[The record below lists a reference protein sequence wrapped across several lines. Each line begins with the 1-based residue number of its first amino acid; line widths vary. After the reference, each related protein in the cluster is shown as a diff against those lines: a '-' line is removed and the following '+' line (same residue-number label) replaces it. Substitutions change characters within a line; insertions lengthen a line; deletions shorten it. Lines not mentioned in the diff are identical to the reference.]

1 MQYVLKALAGLCL
14 LLFVLLCPNLVGAQ
28 TSDSIIT
35 RELEEVQVS
44 GSKKRFLAAS
54 ISPLQVL
61 SGEALQR
68 LNSFSVADAIR
79 YFSGVQL
86 KDYGGIGGL
95 KTVNVRGMGTQH
107 VGVFYDGMQLG
118 NAQNGIVDLG
128 KFSLDHV
135 EEVSLYNSQNPDI
148 FQPAKSFGAASSIYI
163 KTLHPTF
170 KDSQSYHIKA
180 AFKTGSFGLINPS
193 VYWQQKVAANIAT
206 TLSAEAI
213 NAHGRYKTRYQK
225 WAYDTT
231 IIRQNA
237 DVASQRI
244 ELAIQNLNKDTATHW
259 KIQGY
264 FYNSERGLPGAIVAE
279 RFYNSQRLWDKNFF
293 AQGFL
298 QHRFSDRYRVQ
309 VRFKYANDFTRY
321 LDTTIKKIGGAPLNN
336 TYRQKEL
343 YTSLVNEF
351 AIKNWWK
358 ISLATDWVFNQM
370 TANLEE
376 FAYPRRNS
384 KLIAAATEMSWDKLT
399 LSGSVLG
406 SFINERVEHGD
417 TAREK
422 QELTPALNLSWK
434 PWNHIPLSL
443 RSFYKRIFRMP
454 TFNDL
459 YYTIVGTTT
468 LKPEY
473 ANQYNIGVQ
482 YGKYFSHFNS
492 GFNLQADAYINE
504 VQDKIIAIP
513 ANNLFRWSMI
523 NLGSV
528 AIKGINIHTSYF
540 LTLKEN
546 VTLNGTLNYSYQEAV
561 NKTTGQRSYGNLI
574 PYAPKHSGSATLQ
587 CSYQNWGINYSFI
600 YTGERYMLPENDP
613 QNYLMPWYTH
623 DLALTQKIAL
633 KKSSFIVA
641 AEVNNLFNQYY
652 DVVINYPMPGRNY
665 LVKLSFNL

>member
-1 MQYVLKALAGLCL
+1 MHYVLKALACLCL
-14 LLFVLLCPNLVGAQ
+14 LLFVLLCPNKIGAQ
-28 TSDSIIT
+28 TADSILT
-35 RELEEVQVS
+35 RELEAVQVN
-44 GSKKRFLAAS
+44 GSKKRSLVAS
-54 ISPLQVL
+54 VSPLQVL
-61 SGEALQR
+61 SGETLQR

-135 EEVSLYNSQNPDI
+135 EAVALYNSQNPDI
-148 FQPAKSFGAASSIYI
+148 FQPAKNFGSASSIYI
-163 KTLHPTF
+163 TTQQPSF
-170 KDSQSYHIKA
+170 KDSQSYHVKA
-180 AFKTGSFGLINPS
+180 GLKTGSFGLVNPS
-193 VYWQQKVAANIAT
+193 VYWQQKVTANIAT
-206 TLSAEAI
+206 TISAELVH
-213 NAHGRYKTRYQK
+213 AHGRYKTRYRK

-231 IIRQNA
+231 IMRQNA
-237 DVASQRI
+237 DVASQRV
-244 ELAIQNLNKDTATHW
+244 ELALQDLNKHAATHW

-264 FYNSERGLPGAIVAE
+264 YYNSERGLPGAIVAE
-279 RFYNSQRLWDKNFF
+279 RFYNSQRLWDQNFF
-293 AQGFL
+293 TQGSL
-298 QHRFSDRYRVQ
+298 RHRFSQRYRVSVQ
-309 VRFKYANDFTRY
+309 FKYANDFTRY
-321 LDTTIKKIGGAPLNN
+321 LDTTIKKIGGTPLNN
-336 TYRQKEL
+336 TYQQQEY

-351 AIKNWWK
+351 TIKKWWK
-358 ISLATDWVFNQM
+358 FSLSTDWEINRMQS
-370 TANLEE
+370 NLDD
-376 FAYPRRNS
+376 FAYPARS
-384 KLIAAATEMSWDKLT
+384 THLVDVATEMSWDPIT
-399 LSGSVLG
+399 ISGNLLG
-406 SFINERVEHGD
+406 SFINEKVKHGD
-417 TAREK
+417 AATEK
-422 QELTPALNLSWK
+422 QELTPAINVSWK
-434 PWNHIPLSL
+434 PWDSIPLNF

-468 LKPEY
+468 LRPEY
-473 ANQYNIGVQ
+473 ANQYNIGAQ
-482 YGKYFSHFNS
+482 YNQYFSQIKL

-540 LTLKEN
+540 LTLNEK
-546 VTLNGTLNYSYQEAV
+546 VTLNGTLNYSYQEAI
-561 NKTTGQRSYGNLI
+561 NKTNGQRSYGNLI

-623 DLALTQKIAL
+623 DLALTQKLAF
-633 KKSSFIVA
+633 KKVFFVAA

>member
-14 LLFVLLCPNLVGAQ
+14 LLFMILSPHPVGAQ
-28 TSDSIIT
+28 WRDTIIT

-44 GSKKRFLAAS
+44 GSKKRSLVAS
-54 ISPLQVL
+54 VSPVQVL
-61 SGEALQR
+61 SGNALQR
-68 LNSFSVADAIR
+68 LNSFSIADAIR

-128 KFSLDHV
+128 KFSLDNI
-135 EEVSLYNSQNPDI
+135 EEVSLHNSQNPDI
-148 FQPAKSFGAASSIYI
+148 FQSAKSFGAASSIYI
-163 KTLHPTF
+163 KALPPTF
-170 KDSQSYHIKA
+170 KDSQSYQVKA

-193 VYWQQKVAANIAT
+193 IHWQQKLADNIAT
-206 TLSAEAI
+206 TISAELI
-213 NAHGRYKTRYQK
+213 NAHGRYKTRYKK

-231 IIRQNA
+231 IVRQNA
-237 DVASQRI
+237 GVASQRV
-244 ELAIQNLNKDTATHW
+244 ELAVQDINKDSATHW

-279 RFYNSQRLWDKNFF
+279 RFYNSQRLWDRNFF
-293 AQGFL
+293 TQGSL
-298 QHRFSDRYRVQ
+298 QHRFSPRYRLLLQ
-309 VRFKYANDFTRY
+309 FKYANDLTRY
-321 LDTTIKKIGGAPLNN
+321 LDTTIKKIGGAPLHN
-336 TYRQKEL
+336 TYKQQEY

-351 AIKNWWK
+351 ELKKWWTF
-358 ISLATDWVFNQM
+358 SLAADWTLHQM
-370 TANLEE
+370 QSNLDD
-376 FAYPRRNS
+376 FAYPTRQT
-384 KLIAAATEMSWDKLT
+384 KLVAVATELSWEPVT
-399 LSGSVLG
+399 ISGNLLG
-406 SFINERVEHGD
+406 SFINEKVKQGKAAD
-417 TAREK
+417 DK
-422 QELTPALNLSWK
+422 QELTPAINLSWM
-434 PWNHIPLSL
+434 PWEAIPLNF

-459 YYTIVGTTT
+459 YYTIVGSAT

-473 ANQYNIGVQ
+473 SNQYNIGAQ
-482 YGKYFSHFNS
+482 YNKYFSPIKLDFNV
-492 GFNLQADAYINE
+492 QADVYINK

-523 NLGSV
+523 NLGAV
-528 AIKGINIHTSYF
+528 EIKGLDVHASYF
-540 LTLKEN
+540 LTLKEKI
-546 VTLNGTLNYSYQEAV
+546 VLNGTLNYSYQEAV

-574 PYAPKHSGSATLQ
+574 PYAPRHSGSATLQ
-587 CSYQNWGINYSFI
+587 VFYRNWGVNYSFI

-623 DLALTQKIAL
+623 DLSLTKKLVLGKTALV
-633 KKSSFIVA
+633 VA

-665 LVKLSFNL
+665 LIKLSFNL

>member
-1 MQYVLKALAGLCL
+1 MQCVLKALAGLCL
-14 LLFVLLCPNLVGAQ
+14 LLSVLLCPKPIGAQ
-28 TSDSIIT
+28 TYDSALT
-35 RELEEVQVS
+35 RELEEVQVN
-44 GSKKRFLAAS
+44 GSKKRSLAAAV
-54 ISPLQVL
+54 SPVQVL

-118 NAQNGIVDLG
+118 NAQNGIIDLG
-128 KFSLDHV
+128 KFSLDNV
-135 EEVSLYNSQNPDI
+135 EAISLYNSQNPDI
-148 FQPAKSFGAASSIYI
+148 FQPAKSFGSASSIYI
-163 KTLHPTF
+163 TTQQPSF
-170 KDSQSYHIKA
+170 KDSQSYHLKA
-180 AFKTGSFGLINPS
+180 ALKTGSFGLVNPY

-206 TLSAEAI
+206 TVSAELI
-213 NAHGRYKTRYQK
+213 NAHGRYKTRYKK

-231 IIRQNA
+231 IARQNA

-244 ELAIQNLNKDTATHW
+244 ELALQDLNKEAATHW
-259 KIQGY
+259 KVQGY
-264 FYNSERGLPGAIVAE
+264 FYKSERGLPGAVVAE
-279 RFYNSQRLWDKNFF
+279 RFYNSQRLWDQNFF
-293 AQGFL
+293 TQGFF
-298 QHRFSDRYRVQ
+298 QHRFSQHYRVLL
-309 VRFKYANDFTRY
+309 RFKYANDFTRY

-336 TYRQKEL
+336 NYRQQEY

-351 AIKNWWK
+351 AIKKWWK
-358 ISLATDWVFNQM
+358 FSLATDWAINRMQS
-370 TANLEE
+370 NLDD
-376 FAYPRRNS
+376 FAYPTRNT
-384 KLIAAATEMSWDKLT
+384 KLVAVATEMSWAPIT
-399 LSGSVLG
+399 ISGNLLG
-406 SFINERVEHGD
+406 SFINEKVKRGD
-417 TAREK
+417 AASGK
-422 QELTPALNLSWK
+422 QELTPAINISWK
-434 PWNHIPLSL
+434 PWSSIPLSL

-468 LKPEY
+468 LRPEY
-473 ANQYNIGVQ
+473 SNQYNIGAQ
-482 YGKYFSHFNS
+482 YNEYFLPLKL
-492 GFNLQADAYINE
+492 GINLQADAYINK

-523 NLGSV
+523 NLGAVS
-528 AIKGINIHTSYF
+528 IKGIDIHTSYI
-540 LTLKEN
+540 LTLKGKIA
-546 VTLNGTLNYSYQEAV
+546 LNGTLNYSYQEAI
-561 NKTTGQRSYGNLI
+561 NKTNGQRSYGNLI

-587 CSYQNWGINYSFI
+587 CSYQSWGINYSFI

-623 DLALTQKIAL
+623 DLALT
-633 KKSSFIVA
+633 KKLAFKRTSFVTA
-641 AEVNNLFNQYY
+641 VEVNNLFNQYY

>member
-1 MQYVLKALAGLCL
+1 MQYDFKAPAGLCL
-14 LLFVLLCPNLVGAQ
+14 LLFALLCFNYSNAQ
-28 TSDSIIT
+28 TGDSAVT

-44 GSKKRFLAAS
+44 GSKKRLLAAS
-54 ISPLQVL
+54 ISPVQVL

-107 VGVFYDGMQLG
+107 VGVFYDGIQLG
-118 NAQNGIVDLG
+118 NAQNGIIDLG
-128 KFSLDHV
+128 KFSLDNI

-148 FQPAKSFGAASSIYI
+148 FQPAKNLGAASSVYI
-163 KTLHPTF
+163 KTQKPSFNNSQLHN
-170 KDSQSYHIKA
+170 IKA
-180 AFKTGSFGLINPS
+180 SFKTGSFGLINPS
-193 VYWQQKVAANIAT
+193 VHWQQKIAANIAT
-206 TLSAEAI
+206 TLSAEWVT
-213 NAHGRYKTRYQK
+213 AHGRYKTRYKK

-231 IIRQNA
+231 VIRQNA

-244 ELAIQNLNKDTATHW
+244 ELAIQDINKDTATHW
-259 KIQGY
+259 KVQGY

-293 AQGFL
+293 AQGSF
-298 QHRFSDRYRVQ
+298 QHRFSDRYRAVGG
-309 VRFKYANDFTRY
+309 VKYANDFTRY
-321 LDTTIKKIGGAPLNN
+321 LDTTIKKTGGAPLNN
-336 TYRQKEL
+336 TYRQQEY
-343 YTSLVNEF
+343 YTYLVNELV
-351 AIKNWWK
+351 IKNWWK
-358 ISLATDWVFNQM
+358 ISLATDWAINRMQS
-370 TANLEE
+370 NLDG
-376 FAYPRRNS
+376 FAYPTRNT
-384 KLIAAATEMSWDKLT
+384 KLVAVATEISRAAVT
-399 LSGSVLG
+399 ISGNLLG
-406 SFINERVEHGD
+406 SFVNEKVKQGR
-417 TAREK
+417 AASKK
-422 QELTPALNLSWK
+422 QELTPAINVSWK
-434 PWNHIPLSL
+434 PWHAVPLSF

-473 ANQYNIGVQ
+473 SNQYNIGAQ
-482 YGKYFSHFNS
+482 YNKYFSPLKLGINI
-492 GFNLQADAYINE
+492 QADAYINK

-523 NLGSV
+523 NLGAV
-528 AIKGINIHTSYF
+528 VIKGADVHVAYS
-540 LTLKEN
+540 LPLKEK
-546 VTLNGTLNYSYQEAV
+546 VALNGTLSYSYQDAV
-561 NKTTGQRSYGNLI
+561 NKTAGQRSYGNLI
-574 PYAPKHSGSATLQ
+574 PYAPQHCGSATVQL
-587 CSYQNWGINYSFI
+587 SYRSWGINYSFI

-623 DLALTQKIAL
+623 DLAFT
-633 KKSSFIVA
+633 KKLVFKRTSFFVA